1 MEVLVIRSPS
11 QLRKHI
17 LYSTLWCSHHSLWAS
32 AKCFYVFSSF
42 LAPPKEG
49 HGTLEQVG
57 WVGVRW
63 GGEWVVT
70 LLLAL
75 AVPVSATQQWRSL
88 QQQELVRFP
97 RLPPRISL
105 VGHWEVSPQ
114 MFSRKC
120 PPPRLPHSLDVLLQ
134 MSPLRHPSFRC
145 PPSDIFLQMSLP
157 QNSSLRGLSADVPP
171 LRHPSFSCPSLKC
184 PPPEVL
190 PQRSPLRPL
199 PSDVFPTDSLPE
211 MSSLRSPPL
220 NVVSTDVPLRH
231 PLPLDICPQTS
242 SFRGILSCPSSSQCP
257 SV

>member
-1 MEVLVIRSPS
+1 MLLLFRSVPPSSGVHCSSRSWFGSHVSLQESAWLDTGRSP
-11 QLRKHI
+11 LR
-17 LYSTLWCSHHSLWAS
+17 CSPAN
-32 AKCFYVFSSF
+32 V
-42 LAPPKEG
+42 
-49 HGTLEQVG
+49 
-57 WVGVRW
+57 
-63 GGEWVVT
+63 
-70 LLLAL
+70 
-75 AVPVSATQQWRSL
+75 
-88 QQQELVRFP
+88 
-97 RLPPRISL
+97 
-105 VGHWEVSPQ
+105 
-114 MFSRKC
+114 

-184 PPPEVL
+184 APPEVL

-220 NVVSTDVPLRH
+220 NVVSTDVLLRH